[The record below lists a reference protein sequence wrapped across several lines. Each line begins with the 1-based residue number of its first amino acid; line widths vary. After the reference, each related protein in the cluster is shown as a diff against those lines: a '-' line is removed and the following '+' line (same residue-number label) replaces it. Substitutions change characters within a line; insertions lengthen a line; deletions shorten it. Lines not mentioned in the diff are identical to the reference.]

1 MAISSGTMR
10 GISLFCR
17 VIETISALIVLGIT
31 AWAVERTKTV
41 TVIYTLVIACLTV
54 FYTLILLTLAFFRSK
69 TIIFHVISAV
79 VDFFL
84 AFFWIAAFVLLANN
98 YDTAGCRVNRWHGI
112 TVCSRPHT
120 VEAFSFIAF
129 FFTLVA
135 AIFSA
140 LAAYA
145 MTNEHRENEPPH
157 REKSVTSS
165 TVAGTTPETHAN
177 NEQGMNNIV

>member
-1 MAISSGTMR
+1 MAISSSTMR

-17 VIETISALIVLGIT
+17 VIEIISALIVLGIT

-41 TVIYTLVIACLTV
+41 TVIYSLVIACFTV
-54 FYTLILLTLAFFRSK
+54 FYTLILLIVAFSRSK
-69 TIIFHVISAV
+69 TIIFHVISTV
-79 VDFFL
+79 IDLFL
-84 AFFWIAAFVLLANN
+84 AFFWVAAFVLLANN
-98 YDTAGCRVNRWHGI
+98 FNTAGCRVNRWHGI

-129 FFTLVA
+129 FFTLLA
-135 AIFSA
+135 AIFGA
-140 LAAYA
+140 LSVYA
-145 MTNEHRENEPPH
+145 MTNERRENEQPH

-165 TVAGTTPETHAN
+165 TVAGTTPETHVS